1 MEPMEETQPDGDAE
15 VTAHATE
22 TRSRRAALE
31 ARAQRLAER
40 RERLTERAQ
49 AERRRHESVD
59 VVFEVVDR
67 DVETGGGIIA
77 GALAY
82 RLFIWLLPAML
93 VAVAGL
99 GFAADAGSESPQET
113 AKSVGLAGLV
123 TSSVASAASG
133 SGRWY
138 ALLVGIPL
146 LVYATRSLLRALIGA
161 HRLLWGDARAAAP
174 RPTLVATLR
183 LLALLL
189 SFSVVTALAG
199 AVRAASSAPGV
210 LVTLIAVVPYAGIW
224 LLVSL
229 RLPHRGADWR
239 ALLPG
244 ALLVGVGVEAL
255 HVFAAYFLAPYA
267 IAKEGTYGALGVAAV
282 LLLALFLLSRAA
294 VAAAVLNV
302 TLWERQVA
310 AERHH
315 PTA

>member
-1 MEPMEETQPDGDAE
+1 MLAAP
-15 VTAHATE
+15 
-22 TRSRRAALE
+22 SRREGLQ
-31 ARAQRLAER
+31 ART
-40 RERLTERAQ
+40 REITERVQ
-49 AERRRHESVD
+49 AERERHESVD

-82 RLFIWLLPAML
+82 RLFIWLLPALL

-99 GFAADAGSESPQET
+99 GFAADAGSESPQE
-113 AKSVGLAGLV
+113 AAGSVGLAGLV

-133 SGRWY
+133 PGRWY

-210 LVTLIAVVPYAGIW
+210 LVTLVAVVPYAGIW
-224 LLVSL
+224 LLISL
-229 RLPHRGADWR
+229 RLPHRGTDWR

-244 ALLVGVGVEAL
+244 AFLVGLGVEVL

-282 LLLALFLLSRAA
+282 LLLALFLLSRTA

-302 TLWERQVA
+302 TLWERRAKA
-310 AERHH
+310 ADTRRPADRAGEGVGSRL
-315 PTA
+315 